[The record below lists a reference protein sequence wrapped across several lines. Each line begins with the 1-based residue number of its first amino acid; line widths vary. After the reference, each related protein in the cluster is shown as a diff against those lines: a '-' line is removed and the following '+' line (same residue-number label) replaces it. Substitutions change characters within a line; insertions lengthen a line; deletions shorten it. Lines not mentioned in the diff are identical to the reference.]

1 MVTVALAYDEVPDPG
16 LAASLPEDCGAEFE
30 DPQTIQ
36 ALLRAIRACGHDTVE
51 VPLGIDF
58 PQRIRDIGPDL
69 VFNIAEG
76 LQGPARESIVP
87 AWLDHLG
94 IAYTGSDGLS
104 LALSLDKVLT
114 KTLVGAR
121 GVRTP
126 AFRRIRSEGDLSEI
140 DMPFPL
146 FVKPN
151 AEGSSMGIRHGSRV
165 ENSQT
170 LAEQVRR
177 ILQTYKNCLVE
188 SFAPGREFCVG
199 ILGNEQP
206 QILPIAEVL
215 TDGSFYSY
223 EEKHAHRKELIC
235 PAAVPQELADEMR
248 NMALTVFETL
258 GCRDLSRVDFK
269 LDASGQPTFL
279 EINPLPG
286 LSPYY
291 GIFPRQAKAAGISYD
306 NMIGRIIEIALRR
319 SCSPQER
326 ISL

>member
-1 MVTVALAYDEVPDPG
+1 MKVALAYDEVPDPA
-16 LAASLPEDCGAEFE
+16 LASRLPEDCGAEFE
-30 DPQTIQ
+30 DPRTIQ
-36 ALLRAIRACGHDTVE
+36 ALLRAIRSCGYDAVE
-51 VPLGIDF
+51 VPLRDDF

-76 LQGPARESIVP
+76 LRGATRESIVP

-94 IAYTGSDGLS
+94 IAYTGSHGLS
-104 LALSLDKVLT
+104 LALSLDKALT
-114 KTLVGAR
+114 KTLVGTH

-126 AFRRIRSEGDLSEI
+126 AFRRIISEGDLPEI
-140 DMPFPL
+140 DLPFPL

-170 LAEQVRR
+170 LAEQVRCV
-177 ILQTYKNCLVE
+177 LQTYKDCLVE
-188 SFAPGREFCVG
+188 TFAPGREFCVG

-215 TDGSFYSY
+215 TEGSFYSY
-223 EEKHAHRKELIC
+223 EEKHAHRKELLC
-235 PAAVPQELADEMR
+235 PAAVPQELADTMQH
-248 NMALTVFETL
+248 MALTAFETL
-258 GCRDLSRVDFK
+258 GCRDLARVDFK
-269 LDASGQPTFL
+269 LDASGQPAFL

-291 GIFPRQAKAAGISYD
+291 GIFPRQAGAAGISHD
-306 NMIGRIIEIALRR
+306 HMIRRIIEIALRR
-319 SCSPQER
+319 SCYSQER

>member
-1 MVTVALAYDEVPDPG
+1 MKVALAYDEVPDPDLVG
-16 LAASLPEDCGAEFE
+16 RLPKDCGAEFE
-30 DPQTIQ
+30 DSQTIQ
-36 ALLRAIRACGHDTVE
+36 TLIRTIRTCGYDAVE
-51 VPLGIDF
+51 VPLGVDF
-58 PQRIRDIGPDL
+58 PQRIRDISPDL

-76 LQGPARESIVP
+76 LQGPGRESIVP

-104 LALSLDKVLT
+104 LALSLDKALT
-114 KTLVGAR
+114 KTLVGTN

-126 AFRRIRSEGDLSEI
+126 PFQRIISERDFPEI
-140 DMPFPL
+140 DLPFPL

-170 LAEQVRR
+170 LKKQVRR
-177 ILQTYKNCLVE
+177 ILQTYKDCLVE
-188 SFAPGREFCVG
+188 TFAPGREFCVG
-199 ILGNEQP
+199 ILGNEHP

-223 EEKHAHRKELIC
+223 EEKHAHRKELVC
-235 PAAVPQELADEMR
+235 PAAVHQELGDTMQ
-248 NMALTVFETL
+248 NMALKVFETL
-258 GCRDLSRVDFK
+258 GCRDLARVDFK
-269 LDASGQPTFL
+269 LDASGQPAFL

-291 GIFPRQAKAAGISYD
+291 GIFAHQAGAAGISYD

-319 SCSPQER
+319 SCSSQER